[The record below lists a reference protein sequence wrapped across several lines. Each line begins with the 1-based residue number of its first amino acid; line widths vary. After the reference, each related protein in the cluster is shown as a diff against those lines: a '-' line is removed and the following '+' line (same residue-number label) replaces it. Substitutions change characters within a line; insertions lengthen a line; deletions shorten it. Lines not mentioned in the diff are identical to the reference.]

1 MLPGTAL
8 LAALLAALLV
18 ARLVV
23 LLVVLVALLL
33 AALPFSALAC
43 HWRHDAQP
51 HPRPP
56 EPPR

>member
-8 LAALLAALLV
+8 LAALVAAL
-18 ARLVV
+18 LVV
-23 LLVVLVALLL
+23 LLVVLVARLL
-33 AALPFSALAC
+33 AALPFSAIAC

-56 EPPR
+56 EPQR

>member
-8 LAALLAALLV
+8 LAALLVALVAALP
-18 ARLVV
+18 VV
-23 LLVVLVALLL
+23 WLVVLVARLL

>member
-8 LAALLAALLV
+8 LAALVAALLV
-18 ARLVV
+18 LW
-23 LLVVLVALLL
+23 LVVLVARLL

-56 EPPR
+56 EPQR